1 MVSQHS
7 HRRPHRRSW
16 RSSLAIAAY
25 LLPTLWAPAQVSQ
38 TFSTSGTFTPPAGVT
53 QVVVEC
59 WGGGGRGG
67 TRTTNGQ
74 GGGGGGGAYSRAMV
88 PVTPLTPYTVTVG
101 LGSTSASPGG
111 DSWFGTSGTVMAQGG
126 QSCANNT
133 SGGAV
138 GGSAAASV
146 GTVKFNGGNGSSG
159 GSFLFI
165 RWGGG
170 GGSSAG
176 YAAVGGNAP
185 GGNGGGTAPAG
196 GGNGG
201 NGASSQ
207 ADGLPGF
214 PPGGGGG
221 GAVRTSSGT
230 RTGGAGAD
238 GQVIVTYY
246 NNGDCI
252 SGTNGFNNIP
262 DNGCTGG
269 LSMHAPMAIS
279 GLPTT
284 LGNAP
289 GNARLASVEL
299 IVEHTY
305 NADLRITL
313 TSPAG
318 TTRDLVLNR
327 FGSGDN
333 LGNPGA
339 CPATVLT
346 LADGAAALVNSAL
359 SNVSG
364 TYAPEQTLGGFTGDP
379 NGTWVINVCDNAGL
393 DVGRFVRA
401 QLNFC
406 TVPLITSS
414 GSNSPLCAGDQLN
427 LTSAATGDA
436 PLAFSW
442 SGTGSFS
449 PNNTSANVSVTGA
462 ATGNYTLTVTNACGS
477 AVQVIP
483 VTVNPLPT
491 VTCPADITGVCSAD
505 APFALSGATPAGGTY
520 SGTGVS
526 GGIFDPGVAGAGT
539 HTITYTYTDGNSCT
553 NSCTFTIDVA
563 AATTWYSD
571 LLDSDGLG
579 DPGSPLQAC
588 VQPPG
593 YVADN
598 SDLCPAVSGTVG
610 SACDD
615 SNPFTTGD
623 VLNGSCTC
631 VGTPVPCTNWTLAI
645 TTDANG
651 GDVSWQLK
659 DANSPYILASG
670 GSLPSNS
677 TVSTSFCVP
686 VGACFELTVNDAGG
700 DGIPGGGW
708 LLTDDQG
715 ERVLDNVGNG
725 GCFASSST
733 SVNESICNAVGT
745 DMLIFSDCDK
755 EDHQPNGNVFAS
767 ENPLVSAEWG
777 IGDQTDDGYQFWF
790 LDPCGSYSRRI
801 FRNHATSGGFGP
813 ANAVRA
819 TKLALASIVTNPVPA
834 NTLLNVRV
842 RSRVNGVYSDWGPAC
857 RFRIG
862 TVACPQT
869 KLIDT
874 PNHPNYSCDVT
885 RSFGGSDKVSCFPV
899 AGANKYRFRFENI
912 GEGYLRLVATTNPTL
927 VLNWVTLPLQNGV
940 TYDVQAQA
948 SFDGGLTYCP
958 LGDICAVTILNPPG
972 QPEQRVLEAP
982 VGIDELALW
991 PNPTAD
997 GTFDLRWSGLPV
1009 EATHVELAV
1018 LDLSGRLMHQQQLA
1032 AANGLLSARI
1042 APEATLP
1049 SGLYFVRLTAGE
1061 LQRTERLVV
1070 R

>member
-1 MVSQHS
+1 M
-7 HRRPHRRSW
+7 
-16 RSSLAIAAY
+16 AIAAL
-25 LLPTLWAPAQVSQ
+25 LLPTLWASAQVSM
-38 TFSTSGTFTPPAGVT
+38 TYTTSGSFTPPAGVT

-59 WGGGGRGG
+59 WGAGGRGG

-74 GGGGGGGAYSRAMV
+74 GGGGGGGAYSRALV

-101 LGSTSASPGG
+101 IGSTSAAPGG
-111 DSWFGTSGTVMAQGG
+111 DSWFGTSGTVMAKGG
-126 QSCANNT
+126 NSVANNT
-133 SGGAV
+133 NGGAT
-138 GGSAAASV
+138 GGSAAVSV
-146 GTVKFNGGNGSSG
+146 GTVKFSGGNGANGGN
-159 GSFLFI
+159 FFFV

-201 NGASSQ
+201 DGATSQ
-207 ADGLPGF
+207 ANGSPGF

-252 SGTNGFNNIP
+252 SGTNGFNSIP
-262 DNGCTGG
+262 DNGCSG
-269 LSMHAPMAIS
+269 SIRMHAPMAIS

-284 LGNAP
+284 LGTAP

-305 NADLRITL
+305 NSDLRITL

-318 TTRDLVLNR
+318 TTRNLVLNR
-327 FGSGDN
+327 FGNGDN

-339 CPATVLT
+339 CPGTVLT
-346 LADGAAALVNSAL
+346 LTDGAAALVNTNM

-364 TYAPEQTLGGFTGDP
+364 TYAPEQTLDGFTGDP

-393 DVGRFVRA
+393 DVGRFVMA
-401 QLNFC
+401 KLNFC
-406 TVPLITSS
+406 TVPLITSFS
-414 GSNSPLCAGDQLN
+414 SNSPICEGSTLTLN
-427 LTSAATGDA
+427 STATGDA

-442 SGTGSFS
+442 SGTGTFS
-449 PNNTSANVSVTGA
+449 PNNTSANVTVTGA
-462 ATGNYTLTVTNACGS
+462 ATGDYTLTVSNACGA

-483 VTVNPLPT
+483 VTVNPLPIMS
-491 VTCPADITGVCSAD
+491 CPPDISGVCSAD

-526 GGIFDPGVAGAGT
+526 GGNFDPAVAGGGT
-539 HTITYTYTDGNSCT
+539 HTITYSYTDGNGCT
-553 NSCTFTIDVA
+553 NTCTFNIDVTT
-563 AATTWYSD
+563 ATTWYSD
-571 LLDSDGLG
+571 LLDGDGLG
-579 DPGSPLQAC
+579 DPGSPLMAC
-588 VQPPG
+588 AQPPG

-598 SDLCPAVSGTVG
+598 TDLCPAVSGTVG

-623 VLNGSCTC
+623 VIDGSCNCT
-631 VGTPVPCTNWTLAI
+631 GTPVPCTNWNLAI

-670 GSLPSNS
+670 SSLPSNT
-677 TVSTSFCVP
+677 TVNNSFCVP

-725 GCFASSST
+725 GCFATSST

-745 DMLIFSDCDK
+745 DKLIFSDCDK
-755 EDHQPNGNVFAS
+755 EDHQPGGNVFAS

-790 LDPCGSYSRRI
+790 HDPCGSYSRRI
-801 FRNHATSGGFGP
+801 FRSHATSGGFGP

-819 TKLALASIVTNPVPA
+819 TKLALASIVTNPVPS

-842 RSRVNGVYSDWGPAC
+842 RSRVNGVDSDWGPAC

-912 GEGYLRLVATTNPTL
+912 GEGYLRHVATTNPTL
-927 VLNWVTLPLQNGV
+927 VLNWLTLPLQNGV

-972 QPEQRVLEAP
+972 QPEQRVLDAT
-982 VGIDELALW
+982 VGADELALW

-997 GTFDLRWSGLPV
+997 GTFDLRWSGLPL
-1009 EATHVELAV
+1009 EATQVELAV

-1032 AANGLLSARI
+1032 AADGLMAARI
-1042 APEATLP
+1042 TPEAALT